1 MASLAGRGI
10 EPSVVND
17 QIGRLSFTEDIAAG
31 IQHLLESGAD
41 YGTYNLSND
50 GEPQSWADIAADVY
64 ELSGQPR
71 TAVTGVSTEEYF
83 KGKAAA
89 PRPLNSVLDLT
100 KVKNSGFKPRAA
112 RDVLET
118 YLGRRAAAE

>member
-1 MASLAGRGI
+1 G
-10 EPSVVND
+10 
-17 QIGRLSFTEDIAAG
+17 AA
-31 IQHLLESGAD
+31 

-64 ELSGQPR
+64 ELTGQPR

-83 KGKAAA
+83 KGKTAA
-89 PRPLNSVLDLT
+89 PRPLNSTLDLS
-100 KVKNSGFKPRAA
+100 KIKNSGFKPRPS

-118 YLGRRAAAE
+118 YLGRRTAAE